1 MELRHLRYFVALA
14 DCLSFTRAAERVH
27 VTQSTLSHQIRK
39 LEEELGYVLFDRAPH
54 HVALTESG
62 KVFLEFA
69 ENALREVDRGLGALK
84 KGAAEATGPLRI
96 GATNTFNRS
105 FIPRCVATFLG
116 THPGGR
122 VAVEELSA
130 DAIRAKLYAGELD
143 VGIAYRPAEPSDLCF
158 EPLHHEEMVLA
169 VAPGHVFAGRAR
181 VRMVELDRQPLVLLP
196 RSFATRTMLDEC
208 FRTAGAEPVVCA
220 EMNTIAPMLELV
232 AQTGIGTI
240 VGIHALSPPAGLC
253 TVALAHPTPVRIPG
267 ILWRRDAE
275 MTAPMRSFLAI
286 VRSRAGS
293 RKAAGSEAS
302 QPSFDVPC
310 AAATARTVSMV
321 SASSGRLSLR

>member
-1 MELRHLRYFVALA
+1 MELRTLRYLVALA
-14 DCLSFTRAAERVH
+14 ECLNFTRAAERVH

-39 LEEELGYVLFDRAPH
+39 LEEELGYVLFDRASH
-54 HVALTESG
+54 HVSLTESG

-84 KGAAEATGPLRI
+84 RGPAEAAGPLRI
-96 GATNTFNRS
+96 GATNTFNRG
-105 FIPRCVATFLG
+105 FIPRCVAAFLAQ
-116 THPGGR
+116 HPGAR
-122 VAVEELSA
+122 ISVEELSA
-130 DAIRAKLYAGELD
+130 DAIRGKLYAGELD
-143 VGIAYRPAEPSDLCF
+143 LGIAYRPGGPSDLAF
-158 EPLHHEEMVLA
+158 DPLHHEEMVLT
-169 VAPGHVFAGRAR
+169 VAPGHPFAGRQR

-196 RSFATRTMLDEC
+196 RTFATRTMLDEC
-208 FRTAGAEPVVCA
+208 FRTAGAEPVICA

-240 VGIHALSPPAGLC
+240 VGLHAVTPPQGLC

-286 VRSRAGS
+286 VRGRVRS
-293 RKAAGSEAS
+293 RKAVADAGEPFAIEV
-302 QPSFDVPC
+302 PGRAFDESTGVVG
-310 AAATARTVSMV
+310 A
-321 SASSGRLSLR
+321 L